1 MTITYRQLVDEITA
15 NCPDLDLPVGIY
27 IEDNAGRCTALD
39 SLQDISMGNIEP
51 WLTLELAH
59 EFRFLDCVS
68 VTFHFD
74 DLVQRFWEVNDNRDG
89 TPSQLDAAWKR
100 LTINDKL
107 QDTMADAGWSAI
119 FDAICAVI
127 DKEG

>member
-1 MTITYRQLVDEITA
+1 MTNI
-15 NCPDLDLPVGIY
+15 DLSNVLTDDLC
-27 IEDNAGRCTALD
+27 A
-39 SLQDISMGNIEP
+39 
-51 WLTLELAH
+51 ELYK
-59 EFRFLDCVS
+59 RDDCVS

-74 DLVQRFWEVNDNRDG
+74 DLIQRFWEVNDNRDG
-89 TPSQLDAAWKR
+89 TPSQLYDAWKR

-127 DKEG
+127 DKED